1 MPGSFQPRQYDR
13 IIIPAPSTGATIMP
27 TNSTGTSPDTP
38 DSLNDQIPTISAAV
52 SAAGVA

>member
-27 TNSTGTSPDTP
+27 MNSTGTSPDTP
-38 DSLNDQIPTISAAV
+38 DSLKDQIPTISAAV